1 MTIKEDI
8 LKKYFES
15 LSDDF
20 IPNCMEE
27 DVDYDNNKLKKDG
40 IQETK
45 EILAMRAKA
54 VAEYIDGF
62 FEAVNIDP
70 NTEMGVDNSLAT
82 DLLLK
87 CLTGN
92 KNEG

>member
-8 LKKYFES
+8 LKKYFED
-15 LSDDF
+15 LNNEF
-20 IPNCMEE
+20 IPNCMES

-45 EILAMRAKA
+45 EILALRAKA
-54 VAEYIDGF
+54 LAEYIDGF
-62 FEAVNIDP
+62 FKAVNIDP
-70 NTEMGVDNSLAT
+70 NTEIGVDNSLAS

-87 CLTGN
+87 CLTGA